1 MSQCIIGCDIG
12 GTAVKAALVNK
23 DGSIVRSAE
32 IPSLHGRG
40 HEGFVKS
47 VCDLVTRLAQGCS
60 CDAVGLGI
68 AGMLDPARTRLVNS
82 PNMPLLNGIPLKQ
95 MLEQQLE
102 CPVYIEND
110 ANAAALGEL
119 HAGAGRTH
127 SQFLFFTLG
136 TGIGSGLILNKRLWI
151 GEAGKAGEFGHVTVY
166 PDGELCG
173 CGRRGCLEAHAS
185 GTAIVRMAR
194 EAAQRDTASSLYAYR
209 ERSAE
214 ITPELVY
221 RLAGAGDEAS
231 RTVFSSM
238 ARALAIAIAGVNNL
252 LDIHTFIVGGGISRA
267 YDLFCPLVMDE
278 LDRMVFGLSRGRINL
293 LRAQL
298 GNDAGVCGAAWAARE
313 ALSGNSP

>member
-1 MSQCIIGCDIG
+1 VSQCIIGCDIG

-23 DGSIVRSAE
+23 NGSIVRSAE
-32 IPSLHGRG
+32 IPSLHKRG

-47 VCDLVTRLAQGCS
+47 VCDLVMRLAQGRS
-60 CDAVGLGI
+60 PDAVGLGI
-68 AGMLDPARTRLVNS
+68 AGMLDPGRTKLVNS

-95 MLEQQLE
+95 MLEQQLK
-102 CPVYIEND
+102 CSVYIEND

-194 EAAQRDTASSLYAYR
+194 DAALRDEQSSLYAYQKR
-209 ERSAE
+209 IAE

-238 ARALAIAIAGVNNL
+238 SRALAIAISGVNNL

-267 YDLFCPLVMDE
+267 YDLFYPLVMDE
-278 LDRMVFGLSRGRINL
+278 LDQMVFGLSRGRINL

-298 GNDAGVCGAAWAARE
+298 GNDAGVSGAAWAARE
-313 ALSGNSP
+313 ALSGNRP